1 MKLLL
6 LMMQFFTRIPISLQ
20 MDVNEKM
27 FGKAILYLPIV
38 GLIIGSINAA
48 FYSCL
53 LFFFPSPL
61 AGVLLVLGNAC
72 LTGVFH
78 VDGLADTCDGI
89 FSGRNREHVLEIMK
103 DSRIGTNGACAI
115 VFDFLLR
122 TACLASMSES
132 HVVFALIVAPIISRT
147 LITVLMCSKYARA
160 NKGLG
165 SLFIDNVTKKN
176 VLLTFLIGSL
186 LVMSCMFL
194 ALEDKGLLL
203 GAMLLVFNLAI
214 LLSYKKMIV
223 AEIGG
228 MTGDTLG
235 AGNEVSEVI
244 VLLMFISMEKWALL

>member
-1 MKLLL
+1 MKLLV
-6 LMMQFFTRIPISLQ
+6 LMIQFFTRIPITLQ
-20 MDVNEKM
+20 MDINEKM

-38 GLIIGSINAA
+38 GLLIGGINAA
-48 FYSCL
+48 FYSSL
-53 LFFFPSPL
+53 LFFFPSL
-61 AGVLLVLGNAC
+61 IAGVLVVLGNAC
-72 LTGVFH
+72 LTGAFH

-89 FSGRNREHVLEIMK
+89 FSGRDRERVLEIMK

-132 HVVFALIVAPIISRT
+132 HVVVALIVAPIISRT
-147 LITVLMCSKYARA
+147 LITILMRSNYARA

-186 LVMSCMFL
+186 LVVSGMLF
-194 ALEDKGLLL
+194 AANDKGLLL
-203 GAMLLVFNLAI
+203 GMMLMVFNLAI
-214 LLSYKKMIV
+214 IFGYKKMILT
-223 AEIGG
+223 EIGG

-235 AGNEVSEVI
+235 AGNEICEVA
-244 VLLMFISMEKWALL
+244 VLLMFVCLEKLAML

>member
-1 MKLLL
+1 
-6 LMMQFFTRIPISLQ
+6 
-20 MDVNEKM
+20 MDVNEKI

-48 FYSCL
+48 FYSSL
-53 LFFFPSPL
+53 LFFFPSSI
-61 AGVLLVLGNAC
+61 AGVLVVLGNAC
-72 LTGVFH
+72 LTGAFH

-89 FSGRNREHVLEIMK
+89 FSGRNRERVLEIMK

-115 VFDFLLR
+115 IFDFMLR
-122 TACLASMSES
+122 AACLASMSKS

-147 LITVLMCSKYARA
+147 MITILMRSNYARA

-176 VLLTFLIGSL
+176 VLLTLLFGSV
-186 LVMSCMFL
+186 LVMLFMAFVVV
-194 ALEDKGLLL
+194 DKGLLL
-203 GAMLLVFNLAI
+203 GLMLLIFNLAI
-214 LLSYKKMIV
+214 ILSYKKMII

-235 AGNEVSEVI
+235 AGNEVCEVSI
-244 VLLMFISMEKWALL
+244 LLMFVSMEKWVLL